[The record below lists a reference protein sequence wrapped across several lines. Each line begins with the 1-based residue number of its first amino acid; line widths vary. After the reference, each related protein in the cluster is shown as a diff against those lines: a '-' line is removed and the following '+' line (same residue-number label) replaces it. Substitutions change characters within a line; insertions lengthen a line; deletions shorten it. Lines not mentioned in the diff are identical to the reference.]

1 MPRWRRG
8 LILVAVHI
16 EWSRRM
22 PMDLPADDDESI
34 AVSAFKPR
42 SLELIERVASG
53 RASRIVLTKRG
64 RPVAALV
71 PVREQ
76 QQQPVELWGALRDLM
91 EPVAD
96 VDLTEPMGEVW
107 AAERG

>member
-1 MPRWRRG
+1 M
-8 LILVAVHI
+8 
-16 EWSRRM
+16 
-22 PMDLPADDDESI
+22 PADEVQTI

-53 RASRIVLTKRG
+53 RVARLVLTKRG

-76 QQQPVELWGALRDLM
+76 PVELWGALRELM
-91 EPVAD
+91 QPVEG
-96 VDLTEPMGEVW
+96 VDLTVPVGEAW
-107 AAERG
+107 AAEHE